1 MLTDK
6 SPAGTGSTRSSTS
19 TSRVERVWQVLPA
32 APADFLQ
39 ELASAGYSR
48 LSAQLLYNRR
58 LTTPEQIEYYF
69 KATYATLADP
79 LRIKDMGKAIE
90 RIKAARAAGERVAIY
105 GDFDADGVTACALL
119 VQYFQAAGIDVVPR
133 IPHRVDEGYG
143 LNVPALDRLAAQD
156 VRLVITVDCGISNVA
171 EVEYARQ
178 IGLDV
183 IITDHHRP
191 PEVLP
196 AAFAILN
203 TRQPGCEYPDKGMA
217 GVGMA
222 FNLVRALAAAGV
234 KPKNGLKP
242 RDLLDLVALGTV
254 CDMAP
259 LAGENRV
266 LVAAGLKALNRTT
279 RPGIVALIEAAGLKP
294 GKLDTGSIGFGLG
307 PRINAAGRIDDAII
321 AYELLLTGDLERARA
336 LANELTQKNKERQQK
351 LAAVLEEAR
360 QQVYREQLHEKNNLM
375 VLSGESWAAGIVG
388 LVAGRLCEEFNRPVL
403 VLERG
408 PETSKGSARS
418 VPHFN
423 IIEAISECQDLLLR
437 HGGHKQA
444 AGFTLETARLDEF
457 TARLQKLADEK
468 LQAETLVPHLNIDL
482 ALELDEIET
491 ALDEAGTLEPFGT
504 ENPAPVYVTYRAHL
518 REVRPVGADGAHL
531 RLKLYDPN
539 RGRLVEAIAF
549 RQGSRI
555 DELLK
560 SRYIDLVYS
569 IEQDEWQGQPRLQ
582 LRVTD
587 FRPSPP
593 NNS

>member
-6 SPAGTGSTRSSTS
+6 SPAGITPAKAT
-19 TSRVERVWQVLPA
+19 TSRVERVWQVQPA
-32 APADFLQ
+32 APADFLE

-48 LSAQLLYNRR
+48 LAAQLLYNRQ
-58 LTTPEQIEYYF
+58 LTTPAQIEYFF

-79 LRIKDMGKAIE
+79 FLIKDMGKAVE
-90 RIKAARAAGERVAIY
+90 RIKAARTAGEKIAIY

-119 VQYFQAAGIDVVPR
+119 VQYFRAAGINVVPR

-143 LNVPALDRLAAQD
+143 LNAPALDRLVAQD

-171 EVEYARQ
+171 EVEYARKL
-178 IGLDV
+178 GLDV

-222 FNLVRALAAAGV
+222 FNLVRALAQAGI
-234 KPKNGLKP
+234 KPTDGSGLKP

-254 CDMAP
+254 CDIAP
-259 LAGENRV
+259 LGGENRV
-266 LVAAGLKALNRTT
+266 LVAAGLKALNRTR

-321 AYELLLTGDLERARA
+321 AYELLLTDDLERARA
-336 LANELTQKNKERQQK
+336 LANELSQKNKERQQK
-351 LAAVLEEAR
+351 LALVLEEAR
-360 QQVYREQLHEKNNLM
+360 QQVFRENLHEKNNLM

-418 VPHFN
+418 VASFN

-444 AGFTLETARLDEF
+444 AGFTLETAKLDEF

-468 LQAETLVPHLNIDL
+468 LQAETLVPRLKIDL

-491 ALDEAGTLEPFGT
+491 ALDQAATLEPFGS
-504 ENPAPVYVTYRAHL
+504 ENPSPVYVTYRAYL
-518 REVRPVGADGAHL
+518 KDVKPVGADGAHV
-531 RLKLYDPN
+531 RLKLYDTS
-539 RGRLVEAIAF
+539 RGRIVEAIAF

-560 SRYIDLVYS
+560 TRYVDLVYA
-569 IEQDEWQGQPRLQ
+569 IEQDEWQGQARLQ
-582 LRVTD
+582 LRIID
-587 FRPSPP
+587 FKTSV
-593 NNS
+593 

>member
-6 SPAGTGSTRSSTS
+6 PPVGKNISSAA
-19 TSRVERVWQVLPA
+19 RVERVWQIQPA

-39 ELASAGYSR
+39 ELASAGFSK
-48 LSAQLLYNRR
+48 LSAQLLYNRN
-58 LTTPEQIEYYF
+58 LKTPAQIEYYF

-79 LRIKDMGKAIE
+79 FLIKDMGKAVE
-90 RIKAARAAGERVAIY
+90 RIKAAMAAHERIAIY
-105 GDFDADGVTACALL
+105 GDFDADGVTACSLL
-119 VQYFQAAGIDVVPR
+119 VQYFRAAGADVVPR

-143 LNVPALDRLAAQD
+143 LNTPALDRLIGQA
-156 VRLVITVDCGISNVA
+156 VRLVITVDCGVSNVA

-178 IGLDV
+178 LGLDV
-183 IITDHHRP
+183 IVTDHHRP

-222 FNLVRALAAAGV
+222 FNLVRALAKSGV
-234 KPKNGLKP
+234 KPTNGLKP

-259 LAGENRV
+259 MSGENRV
-266 LVAAGLKALNRTT
+266 LVAAGLKALNRTK
-279 RPGIVALIEAAGLKP
+279 RPGILALIEAAGLKP
-294 GKLDTGSIGFGLG
+294 GKLDTSSIGYTLG

-321 AYELLLTGDLERARA
+321 AYELLLTDDLDRARA
-336 LANELTQKNKERQQK
+336 LANELSQKNKERQQK
-351 LAAVLEEAR
+351 LAVVLEEAR
-360 QQVYREQLHEKNNLM
+360 QQVYRENLHEKHNLM
-375 VLSGESWAAGIVG
+375 VLSGENWAAGIVG
-388 LVAGRLCEEFNRPVL
+388 LVAGRLSEEFNRPVL

-418 VPHFN
+418 VPNFN
-423 IIEAISECQDLLLR
+423 IIEAISECQELLLR

-457 TARLQKLADEK
+457 TTRLQTIANEK
-468 LQAETLVPHLNIDL
+468 LQAETLVPHLTIDL

-491 ALDEAGTLEPFGT
+491 ALAEAANLEPFGS
-504 ENPAPVYVTYRAHL
+504 ENPSPIFVTYRAHL

-531 RLKLYDPN
+531 RLKFFDAS
-539 RGRLVEAIAF
+539 RGKIIEAIAF
-549 RQGSRI
+549 RQGPRI
-555 DELLK
+555 QELLQT
-560 SRYIDLVYS
+560 RYVDLVYA
-569 IEQDEWQGQPRLQ
+569 IEQDEWQGQRRLQ
-582 LRVTD
+582 LRVID
-587 FRPSPP
+587 FRGS
-593 NNS
+593 SQ